1 MPAKAHSAKKRE
13 TPATVL
19 EWRPV
24 AEVIPYTKNPRLAP
38 EAAIAKVAA
47 SIREFGFRQP
57 IVVDGKGVVIAGHT
71 RLAAAKQ
78 LGLERVPV
86 LVAADLSPEQVKAY
100 RLADNRTAQETTWDL
115 TLLPIELDELAEF
128 DLDLAL
134 TGFEPA
140 ELMAYRSGAPGETDP
155 YAEWDGMPDYEQGDK
170 GSVFHVTV
178 HFKSDTDAEAF
189 FKLIGQEK
197 RSYTWW
203 PESDGHVGSSL
214 HHQYVA
220 VDGDGDA
227 VA

>member
-86 LVAADLSPEQVKAY
+86 LVAADPEPYPY
-100 RLADNRTAQETTWDL
+100 RLRMDETTGWHRGKP
-115 TLLPIELDELAEF
+115 TEPRPAKTGTEAER
-128 DLDLAL
+128 A
-134 TGFEPA
+134 
-140 ELMAYRSGAPGETDP
+140 S
-155 YAEWDGMPDYEQGDK
+155 
-170 GSVFHVTV
+170 
-178 HFKSDTDAEAF
+178 
-189 FKLIGQEK
+189 
-197 RSYTWW
+197 
-203 PESDGHVGSSL
+203 
-214 HHQYVA
+214 
-220 VDGDGDA
+220 
-227 VA
+227 